1 MIGRV
6 SSFPKCKP
14 LMIILIVRNVD
25 THTFVFIGVTFK
37 KQKMHIGAE
46 LRCDLPIYFYGFAD
60 QYGKG

>member
-1 MIGRV
+1 
-6 SSFPKCKP
+6 
-14 LMIILIVRNVD
+14 MIILIVCNVD

-46 LRCDLPIYFYGFAD
+46 LRCDVPIYFYGFAD